1 MSKVILGRACA
12 VWVLGASL
20 AISAVL
26 PVRADLLEDIK
37 QKGQIT
43 IGTEARFPPFEFVE
57 NGKIVGYAP
66 DLLALIITKM
76 PGVKVEQLDLP
87 WQGILPGLAAKKF
100 DFVVTSVG
108 ITKER
113 ADKYALTLPIAEATV
128 GLLKRKND
136 TAINK
141 PEDIV
146 GKVVGSQA
154 GSSQLKALRDYDE
167 KLKRD
172 TGKGVGQI
180 KEYVDFNEAFADLAA
195 GRIQAVAHSM
205 SNLGPLVKQR
215 GDVFAI
221 VQPAFGPKNY
231 FSWAGRKDPES
242 ASLVKFFNDN
252 IAELN
257 RSGKMKEL
265 QEKWFGFTMDVPAD
279 KVPDPTM

>member
-1 MSKVILGRACA
+1 M
-12 VWVLGASL
+12 WVLGASL

-66 DLLALIITKM
+66 DLLALIMAKM